1 MLLAGCNAFETNVL
15 TVEETNLSLNLTKEF
30 NVSYMAIPSQEDG
43 SIGQMIF
50 INDTIN
56 ISNSAGLILLSF
68 TDKSILE
75 IDSTAISDYLENT
88 LFGAF
93 RLTGAREIES
103 YNLTDRNQQNVTIH
117 ALDMADPNNLESN
130 EISFMAFWRLDR
142 LNYFFL
148 ISSEK
153 SLAKRIVESLE
164 VSD

>member
-1 MLLAGCNAFETNVL
+1 
-15 TVEETNLSLNLTKEF
+15 
-30 NVSYMAIPSQEDG
+30 MAIPSQEDG
-43 SIGQMIF
+43 SIGQMII

-56 ISNSAGLILLSF
+56 ISNSAALMLLSF
-68 TDKSILE
+68 TVKSMLE
-75 IDSTAISDYLENT
+75 IDSTAISDYMENT
-88 LFGAF
+88 LFGMF

-117 ALDMADPNNLESN
+117 VLDMPDPNNLESS
-130 EISFMAFWRLDR
+130 EISFMAFWRLDH

-164 VSD
+164 ARD